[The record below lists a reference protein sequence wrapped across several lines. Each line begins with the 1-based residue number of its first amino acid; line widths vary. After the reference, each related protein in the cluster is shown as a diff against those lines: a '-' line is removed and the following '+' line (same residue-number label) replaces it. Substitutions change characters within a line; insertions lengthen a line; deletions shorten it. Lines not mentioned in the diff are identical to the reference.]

1 MKKIFFSQFFDR
13 NLTFFRWFWRSL
25 EYLYCLLGVYY
36 CPKYLYGSLSQSLL
50 DVKRVRIGIK
60 KIKNFCWKKIF
71 HQNFWLKFDI
81 SHGVHVRKDDRMPTS
96 SVKKKFWG
104 IFSKICFHSFVGL
117 DLENR
122 LSTHNMGISLEL
134 KAKKDIDC
142 KKAKTHSWV
151 PFWNNRLQLL
161 TKINIMKKSGFWSS
175 FWKYLTSGWYFQFL
189 RIFLQIIL
197 Y

>member
-1 MKKIFFSQFFDR
+1 MFLPATWYHKPRFCKILMKKKIFSQFFDR

-36 CPKYLYGSLSQSLL
+36 CPKYVYGSLSQSLL

-60 KIKNFCWKKIF
+60 KIKKFCWKKFF

-96 SVKKKFWG
+96 SIKKNFLRH
-104 IFSKICFHSFVGL
+104 FSKICFHSFVGL

-134 KAKKDIDC
+134 KAKKSFEW
-142 KKAKTHSWV
+142 KNQKTLLEC
-151 PFWNNRLQLL
+151 PFE
-161 TKINIMKKSGFWSS
+161 IIGFTCWPEI
-175 FWKYLTSGWYFQFL
+175 WKV
-189 RIFLQIIL
+189 
-197 Y
+197 